1 MEFEQSRAAY
11 ESLVNSLPLSVLI
24 KDTEGRR
31 LFANRAYL
39 ETRGLA
45 LEDLLGKRDED
56 LFPPEIA
63 RKFTEDDRKVLETG
77 ESLHNVEETVN
88 REGASCWIERIK
100 SPIFNQDGRVIGV
113 QLMFWDVTDKVSAED
128 QLKHERDLLN
138 HLLRHIPDSIYF
150 KDRDSRFVR
159 ISEAMAK
166 KFGLPSAAAAEGKTD
181 ADIFSEEHAKAARDD
196 ELEVMETREALVD
209 RIEKETW
216 HDRED
221 TWCMS
226 TKMPFIDDN
235 DDVVGTFGISRDI
248 TELQESQNALREA
261 RDAADRAN
269 RAKSDFLANMSHEIR
284 TPMNAIIGMSELLAQ
299 TRLTDEQRDYVQL
312 VRESSDALLRL
323 LNDILDFS
331 KIEAR
336 KLELESIPFSIRD
349 VVEKTGRTLGLRAA
363 EKNLEVACRV
373 APDVPDRLLG
383 DPGRLR
389 QVMINLIGNA
399 IKFTDEGEIV
409 VDVRLGEPQ
418 GDDWPPGSL
427 PVRFSVHDTG
437 IGIPEGKQA
446 AILDAFTQA
455 DASTTRRFGGSGL
468 GLAISRQLVELMHGQ
483 LQLQSRVGYGT
494 TFYFTAALRQASEAD
509 EDQEKD
515 LSDLEHLPVLVVDDN
530 STNRRILKEI
540 LSNWEFDPELAES
553 GASALRVIEAARR
566 SRKTFALAILDCM
579 MPEMDGCE

>member
-196 ELEVMETREALVD
+196 ELEVMETR
-209 RIEKETW
+209 
-216 HDRED
+216 
-221 TWCMS
+221 
-226 TKMPFIDDN
+226 
-235 DDVVGTFGISRDI
+235 
-248 TELQESQNALREA
+248 
-261 RDAADRAN
+261 
-269 RAKSDFLANMSHEIR
+269 
-284 TPMNAIIGMSELLAQ
+284 
-299 TRLTDEQRDYVQL
+299 
-312 VRESSDALLRL
+312 
-323 LNDILDFS
+323 
-331 KIEAR
+331 
-336 KLELESIPFSIRD
+336 
-349 VVEKTGRTLGLRAA
+349 
-363 EKNLEVACRV
+363 
-373 APDVPDRLLG
+373 
-383 DPGRLR
+383 
-389 QVMINLIGNA
+389 
-399 IKFTDEGEIV
+399 
-409 VDVRLGEPQ
+409 
-418 GDDWPPGSL
+418 
-427 PVRFSVHDTG
+427 
-437 IGIPEGKQA
+437 
-446 AILDAFTQA
+446 
-455 DASTTRRFGGSGL
+455 
-468 GLAISRQLVELMHGQ
+468 
-483 LQLQSRVGYGT
+483 
-494 TFYFTAALRQASEAD
+494 
-509 EDQEKD
+509 
-515 LSDLEHLPVLVVDDN
+515 
-530 STNRRILKEI
+530 
-540 LSNWEFDPELAES
+540 
-553 GASALRVIEAARR
+553 
-566 SRKTFALAILDCM
+566 
-579 MPEMDGCE
+579 